1 MAYLRG
7 EPWVWSVVRVST
19 IAEEDDRR
27 LLRDRGRLITERVQH
42 VNRIKRLCA
51 VRAIH
56 HYEPLRSH
64 RMKRLDQLRTGDE
77 RQLPP
82 RVSAAKQ
89 GRLSCQRMRR
99 S

>member
-1 MAYLRG
+1 M
-7 EPWVWSVVRVST
+7 VRVST

-56 HYEPLRSH
+56 HYEPLRSD
-64 RMKRLDQLRTGDE
+64 RMKRLEQLRTGDE

-82 RVSAAKQ
+82 RVKAEICRELQRLPNMPADCIACTDRSAT
-89 GRLSCQRMRR
+89 
-99 S
+99 